1 MRCIEAE
8 PLLNA
13 YLDGELDLPS
23 CVNIERHLAECRACQ
38 AQYASLERL
47 RDEIAAADL
56 RYEPGPEL
64 ERRIEAAFAPPASA
78 PARRPAWQIASLA
91 AAAVAA
97 AVLIAVIVPAG
108 MRTGGPATER
118 EILDSHLRSLM
129 ANHLVDVPS
138 SDRHTVKPWFQGK
151 TSFSPPA
158 LDLSAQGFN
167 LIGGRLDIVRGQP
180 AAAVVYKRRDHVINL
195 FVFEGAGSAAG
206 VSEHE
211 MDGYHLVRWTQGGL
225 RYCAVSDLNPTE
237 LRAFAEEFRR
247 RR

>member
-1 MRCIEAE
+1 MTCIEAE

-13 YLDGELDLPS
+13 YLDGELDAPS
-23 CVNIERHLAECRACQ
+23 SVNIERHLADCRACQ
-38 AQYASLERL
+38 AQYGTLERL

-64 ERRIEAAFAPPASA
+64 ERRIKAAFTPASA
-78 PARRPAWQIASLA
+78 PRRRAAWWAPSLA
-91 AAAVAA
+91 AAAMAA
-97 AVLIAVIVPAG
+97 AVLIALIVPAR
-108 MRTGGPATER
+108 MSGPTAER

-158 LDLSAQGFN
+158 LDLTAQGFN
-167 LIGGRLDIVRGQP
+167 LVGGRLEIVGGRP

-195 FVFEGAGSAAG
+195 FIFEGGDSAAG
-206 VSEHE
+206 LSQQEV
-211 MDGYHLVRWTQGGL
+211 DGYHLVRWTGGGL
-225 RYCAVSDLNPTE
+225 SYCAVSDLNAAE

-247 RR
+247 H